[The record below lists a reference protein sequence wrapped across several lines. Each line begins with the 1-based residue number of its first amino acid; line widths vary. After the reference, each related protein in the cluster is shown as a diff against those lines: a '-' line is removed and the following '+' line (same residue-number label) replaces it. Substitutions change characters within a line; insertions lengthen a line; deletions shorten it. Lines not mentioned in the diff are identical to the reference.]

1 MPVYAESEKEKA
13 GASIPPTGVGFK
25 PLPGV
30 HTQLSLLAPPRQT
43 IVALRGH
50 PIYCGQPSGGAQFRR
65 VPISRNHLRKHL
77 KFLILLLLAVL
88 ILWWFGRSMDLDWAK
103 VGRSVATAD
112 WRLLVAAVIT
122 VSVTYLLRAYR
133 WRTLLAPLTEAGLR
147 PLFAATTIG
156 FGAVFLFG
164 RAGEVVRPVVLPLYD
179 RRVRPAASF
188 VTIMVERLCDIVAVV
203 VLFALNL
210 LWFPAP
216 AGQEAQLAHVRMA
229 GLILLIVAVTG
240 VVGLIWFERRSRG
253 AIRWLDVRFKRWRFV
268 PDRLARALTHLLEQL
283 AGALRI
289 LADPRELAVTIGWTI
304 IIWLVNIASNW
315 LVLLAFGLPFGFKET
330 VFVMGWSLV
339 GSLVPTPGGAAG
351 AFHAATAAGL
361 IFLGRQ
367 ANEAAAVS
375 ILLHLVA
382 FAPAVVWGLYY
393 FLRGDVTFKRLQRL
407 TTSEELEHAIEEDE
421 LGADGPSGSSELKAI
436 GVSD

>member
-1 MPVYAESEKEKA
+1 M
-13 GASIPPTGVGFK
+13 
-25 PLPGV
+25 
-30 HTQLSLLAPPRQT
+30 
-43 IVALRGH
+43 
-50 PIYCGQPSGGAQFRR
+50 
-65 VPISRNHLRKHL
+65 RKHL

-88 ILWWFGRSMDLDWAK
+88 ILWWFGRNLDWAE
-103 VGRSVATAD
+103 VSRSVAAAD
-112 WRLLVAAVIT
+112 WRLLAAGVIT

-147 PLFAATTIG
+147 PLFAATTVG

-179 RRVRPAASF
+179 RRVRPAGSF
-188 VTIMVERLCDIVAVV
+188 ATIMVERLCDIVAVV

-216 AGQEAQLAHVRMA
+216 AGQETQLSHVRTA
-229 GLILLIVAVTG
+229 GLILLIIAVTG
-240 VVGLIWFERRSRG
+240 LVGLIWFERRSDR
-253 AIRWLDVRFKRWRFV
+253 AIHWLDVRFKRWRFV
-268 PDRLARALTHLLEQL
+268 PDRLGHAMTHLLEQT
-283 AGALRI
+283 ASALRI
-289 LADPRELAVTIGWTI
+289 LADPRELAITVGWTV

-315 LVLLAFGLPFGFKET
+315 LVLRAFGLPFGLKET

-361 IFLGRQ
+361 IFLSRPP
-367 ANEAAAVS
+367 NEAAAVS

-382 FAPAVVWGLYY
+382 FAPAIVWGLYY
-393 FLRGDVTFKRLQRL
+393 FLRGDVSFKRLQRL

-421 LGADGPSGSSELKAI
+421 LEPESSGMPNELKAV

>member
-1 MPVYAESEKEKA
+1 
-13 GASIPPTGVGFK
+13 
-25 PLPGV
+25 
-30 HTQLSLLAPPRQT
+30 
-43 IVALRGH
+43 
-50 PIYCGQPSGGAQFRR
+50 
-65 VPISRNHLRKHL
+65 LRKHL
-77 KFLILLLLAVL
+77 KFFILLLLAVL

-103 VGRSVATAD
+103 VGRSLTTAD
-112 WRLLVAAVIT
+112 WRLLVIAVAA

-147 PLFAATTIG
+147 PLFASTTIG

-179 RRVRPAASF
+179 RRVRPAGSF

-216 AGQEAQLAHVRMA
+216 AGQETQLAHVRTA
-229 GLILLIVAVTG
+229 GLILLIVAIVG
-240 VVGLIWFERRSRG
+240 VGSLIWFERRSEG
-253 AIRWLDVRFKRWRFV
+253 AIRWLDSRFKRWRFV
-268 PDRLARALTHLLEQL
+268 PNRLGRALTHLLEQL
-283 AGALRI
+283 AGALKI
-289 LADPRELAVTIGWTI
+289 LADPRELAITLGWTI
-304 IIWLVNIASNW
+304 IIWLFNIAANW
-315 LVLLAFGLPFGFKET
+315 LVILAFGLPFGLKET
-330 VFVMGWSLV
+330 IFVMGWSLV

-361 IFLGRQ
+361 IFLGRPP
-367 ANEAAAVS
+367 NEAAAVS

-393 FLRGDVTFKRLQRL
+393 FLRGDVSFKRLQRL

-421 LGADGPSGSSELKAI
+421 LATEDSGTANELKAVS
-436 GVSD
+436 VSD

>member
-1 MPVYAESEKEKA
+1 MVIYPA
-13 GASIPPTGVGFK
+13 GSFFA
-25 PLPGV
+25 
-30 HTQLSLLAPPRQT
+30 
-43 IVALRGH
+43 
-50 PIYCGQPSGGAQFRR
+50 R
-65 VPISRNHLRKHL
+65 VLEVFNHLRKHL
-77 KFLILLLLAVL
+77 KFLVLLLLAVL
-88 ILWWFGRSMDLDWAK
+88 ILWWFGRKLDWAE
-103 VGRSVATAD
+103 VGRSVAAAD
-112 WRLLVAAVIT
+112 WRLLAAGVIT

-147 PLFAATTIG
+147 PLFAATTVG

-164 RAGEVVRPVVLPLYD
+164 RAGEVVRPVVLPLYE
-179 RRVRPAASF
+179 RRVRPAGSF
-188 VTIMVERLCDIVAVV
+188 ATIMVERLCDIVAVV

-216 AGQEAQLAHVRMA
+216 AGQESQLSNVRTA
-229 GLILLIVAVTG
+229 GLILLIIA
-240 VVGLIWFERRSRG
+240 VVGLGGLVWFERRSER
-253 AIRWLDVRFKRWRFV
+253 AIHWLDVRFKRWRFI
-268 PDRLARALTHLLEQL
+268 PDRLAHALVHLLEQL
-283 AGALRI
+283 ASALSI
-289 LADPRELAVTIGWTI
+289 LADPRELAITIGWTI

-315 LVLLAFGLPFGFKET
+315 LVILAFGLPFGIKET

-361 IFLGRQ
+361 VFLGRPPNQ
-367 ANEAAAVS
+367 AAAVS

-393 FLRGDVTFKRLQRL
+393 FLHGNVSFKRLQQL
-407 TTSEELEHAIEEDE
+407 TSSEEIEHAIEDDE
-421 LGADGPSGSSELKAI
+421 VEPKASGMQNELTTV